1 MYMQV
6 DEARQQILAVQ
17 IHPLIARGDL
27 ALISDIHDPAAAD
40 VDGLARLRHHMLRAV
55 QQYAVGQ
62 GIPFFVLIHG
72 NASHL
77 IFKSRL

>member
-6 DEARQQILAVQ
+6 DEARQQILALQ

-27 ALISDIHDPAAAD
+27 ALVPDIHDPAAAD
-40 VDGLARLRHHMLRAV
+40 IDGPAGLGRHMLRAV
-55 QQYAVGQ
+55 QQHAVGQ
-62 GIPFFVLIHG
+62 GIPLLVLIHSVS
-72 NASHL
+72 SHL